1 MSSKATSV
9 PADGTRFHGS
19 IRTMPNGEWRA
30 NCYVH
35 ACSGI
40 DQAAQTRV
48 FETEEEA
55 RSWIASI
62 GAARGFKSM
71 TWD

>member
-1 MSSKATSV
+1 MSLKPPSV
-9 PADGTRFHGS
+9 PADGTTFHGS

-30 NCYVH
+30 SCYVQ
-35 ACSGI
+35 ACIGI
-40 DQAAQTRV
+40 DQAVQTRV
-48 FETEEEA
+48 FETEDEA
-55 RSWIASI
+55 RSWITSI